1 MSIDWITV
9 AAQLVNFLLLIY
21 LLKRFLYRPILDG
34 IDAREAEITKRM
46 NDATQAKVKADT
58 AESNFKQLQAK
69 HLAEQ
74 DTLLEQ
80 ALEKTE
86 TQREQLMAETRAQLV
101 QEQKDWQTYLEQE
114 RLDFIKRLQ
123 SAGAATLFALTRKA
137 VHDLADEPLEQA
149 IVRHVSKKLAPM
161 EHTLVQAAGEH
172 TSATVSTHHA
182 LPEPIQAQLKKELR
196 ALIPNVALSFTIN
209 AEQAPGL
216 VVQVGGVRVEW
227 TIDSYMEEFEA
238 LLTENTSAAHLGQQ
252 GTSGQGQASKQS
264 GREHE
269 Q

>member
-1 MSIDWITV
+1 MSINWITV

-34 IDAREAEITKRM
+34 IDAREAEIAKRM
-46 NDATQAKVKADT
+46 ADATQARII
-58 AESNFKQLQAK
+58 AEAAENNYKKLQAK

-86 TQREQLMAETRAQLV
+86 AQRAQLLAETRAQLV

-123 SAGAATLFALTRKA
+123 NAGAATLFALTRKA
-137 VHDLADEPLEQA
+137 VHDLADEPLEHT
-149 IVRHVSKKLAPM
+149 IIRHVGKKLAPL
-161 EHTLVQAAGEH
+161 EHTLVAAAGEH

-182 LPEPIQAQLKKELR
+182 LPESVQAQLTQELNT
-196 ALIPNVALSFTIN
+196 LIPNVALSFTVH

-238 LLTENTSAAHLGQQ
+238 LLAENTSAVQLGHQ
-252 GTSGQGQASKQS
+252 GVSGQSQARKQPGS
-264 GREHE
+264 EHE
-269 Q
+269 H